1 MYVRQINI
9 MLFVYYYLYCTL
21 LFILF
26 IMLNCS
32 EFTAHNQL
40 PDLHRF
46 AVIDIGIDI
55 SVSFDATV

>member
-1 MYVRQINI
+1 

>member
-9 MLFVYYYLYCTL
+9 MLFVYLLCTIL

-26 IMLNCS
+26 TMLNCS

-40 PDLHRF
+40 PDLHRL